1 MISLA
6 RNGYTDE
13 EVKSALH
20 GAKGSRS
27 VKFKYELLNKA
38 NEFKQ
43 VLYSVKQ
50 ASIDFG
56 AFNEIKRTARFTIQE
71 QSSIE
76 IDWLNDRI
84 RPIMQLEMPTMSK
97 IAKRKVRY
105 IRDWLNGNTV
115 DSLNHWI
122 EIQAY
127 DKFNDNKALNKPVSS
142 NVDFP
147 IGSPLTKITD
157 GNLDLANAISP
168 SSTGLCYVQVD
179 LGNQYDIEEI
189 KVWHSFADDRLYHES
204 KLEISDDGKNWYTVH
219 DSSFDGEYIETS
231 QGKPFAVKLK
241 ARIDLK
247 KTFIDFPLGIFLLSS
262 PTRAD
267 DENVVMRDV
276 EAYDPSI
283 ILIDD
288 FVDDIYTVTA
298 GTNYKQAVINVLKS
312 AGITDY
318 IIDDTDKV
326 LTRDIQF
333 DIGTP
338 KMKIINS
345 LLTNIGFTPI
355 FVDENGFFT
364 SHKYISP
371 SVLSPEY
378 TYKDDELSII
388 YNGMEE
394 ELDIYKTPNR
404 WVIVKTNAEEKPLR
418 SVYTNDNPDSP
429 TSTVNRGRT
438 IVDYREVEDMADQ
451 AALDVYTKQIA
462 DKASQV
468 FGKVKFKTALMPIH
482 GYQDILQIDYSK
494 LGINE
499 KFSETAWS
507 MSLTHGG
514 EMTHEARRVVNI

>member
-189 KVWHSFADDRLYHES
+189 KV
-204 KLEISDDGKNWYTVH
+204 
-219 DSSFDGEYIETS
+219 
-231 QGKPFAVKLK
+231 
-241 ARIDLK
+241 
-247 KTFIDFPLGIFLLSS
+247 
-262 PTRAD
+262 
-267 DENVVMRDV
+267 
-276 EAYDPSI
+276 
-283 ILIDD
+283 
-288 FVDDIYTVTA
+288 
-298 GTNYKQAVINVLKS
+298 
-312 AGITDY
+312 
-318 IIDDTDKV
+318 
-326 LTRDIQF
+326 
-333 DIGTP
+333 
-338 KMKIINS
+338 
-345 LLTNIGFTPI
+345 
-355 FVDENGFFT
+355 
-364 SHKYISP
+364 
-371 SVLSPEY
+371 
-378 TYKDDELSII
+378 
-388 YNGMEE
+388 
-394 ELDIYKTPNR
+394 
-404 WVIVKTNAEEKPLR
+404 
-418 SVYTNDNPDSP
+418 
-429 TSTVNRGRT
+429 
-438 IVDYREVEDMADQ
+438 
-451 AALDVYTKQIA
+451 
-462 DKASQV
+462 
-468 FGKVKFKTALMPIH
+468 
-482 GYQDILQIDYSK
+482 
-494 LGINE
+494 
-499 KFSETAWS
+499 
-507 MSLTHGG
+507 
-514 EMTHEARRVVNI
+514 